1 MSINPNPE
9 NRSLFRLENA
19 LIFAVY
25 LVAVVVLTSAAE
37 SIVANA
43 VMPTKMLPFQPLNRA
58 SFSDTHLQE
67 TFSWGYEARNA
78 ALLLYFIDFSYGWV
92 RTP

>member
-9 NRSLFRLENA
+9 NRSFFRLENA

-25 LVAVVVLTSAAE
+25 LVAVVVLTTAAE

-43 VMPTKMLPFQPLNRA
+43 LTPTKVLPF
-58 SFSDTHLQE
+58 
-67 TFSWGYEARNA
+67 
-78 ALLLYFIDFSYGWV
+78 
-92 RTP
+92 

>member
-25 LVAVVVLTSAAE
+25 LVAVVVLTTAAE
-37 SIVANA
+37 TIVDYAITPNNI
-43 VMPTKMLPFQPLNRA
+43 LPF
-58 SFSDTHLQE
+58 
-67 TFSWGYEARNA
+67 
-78 ALLLYFIDFSYGWV
+78 
-92 RTP
+92 

>member
-25 LVAVVVLTSAAE
+25 LVAVVVLTTAAE
-37 SIVANA
+37 SIVDHAMMPANI
-43 VMPTKMLPFQPLNRA
+43 LPF
-58 SFSDTHLQE
+58 
-67 TFSWGYEARNA
+67 
-78 ALLLYFIDFSYGWV
+78 
-92 RTP
+92 